1 MKTRICLVY
10 FFHHCNLEH
19 YSFGHNFIEWIK
31 ILRKNQESCV
41 INGGDTKKYFRLER
55 EARQGYPIS
64 AYLFIIAFEILFIFV
79 KFDKKGSMEF

>member
-1 MKTRICLVY
+1 M
-10 FFHHCNLEH
+10 
-19 YSFGHNFIEWIK
+19 
-31 ILRKNQESCV
+31 